1 MKAKAEAAGKDAS
14 GLNHLQE
21 MIVVCEWV
29 DGIKPT
35 FHFFKDGMYTE
46 RYYVELNDLFQ
57 NSILMFSHFTS
68 SLSKQLVRG
77 AGTKRFL
84 FGEGNGPDA

>member
-1 MKAKAEAAGKDAS
+1 MECTPRD
-14 GLNHLQE
+14 
-21 MIVVCEWV
+21 
-29 DGIKPT
+29 IKC
-35 FHFFKDGMYTE
+35 
-46 RYYVELNDLFQ
+46 VELNGLFQ

-77 AGTKRFL
+77 VGTKRFL